1 MPSQK
6 PININPANKGK
17 LTAKV
22 GKAGLKTAALSKTI
36 SKAKK
41 SGNTTLEKQ
50 AVFAKNAKGWNHK
63 GGGLPK
69 PVGGY

>member
-1 MPSQK
+1 MK

-22 GKAGLKTAALSKTI
+22 GKAGLKTGALTKTI
-36 SKAKK
+36 AKAKK
-41 SGNTTLEKQ
+41 SGNTILEKQ